1 MSVIRMLCLLMLCAG
16 LARARVIMVD
26 TNTAGDIVDVYV
38 SDVGDKLEQTDAS
51 VAVAV
56 IIHNHSRYRSVY
68 FGNHYPIHYHYHAR
82 LELEELDVS
91 CGRFTGNS
99 SLPEEILPGAS
110 VVLYMEKVGTG
121 LSILTL
127 FLWHISLTS
136 SINKFSGLQI
146 KFATLVTN
154 QTRTSGFV
162 V

>member
-1 MSVIRMLCLLMLCAG
+1 MSVVRMLCLLMLCAG

-26 TNTAGDIVDVYV
+26 TNTAGDIVDVYI

-110 VVLYMEKVGTG
+110 AVLYMEKVGTG
-121 LSILTL
+121 PSILTQILCMSNFLNSFHQQL
-127 FLWHISLTS
+127 FRFT
-136 SINKFSGLQI
+136 GLHM
-146 KFATLVTN
+146 KFATEVTY
-154 QTRTSGFV
+154 
-162 V
+162 